1 MARRMMRGEVWT
13 YEFRSPDKL
22 RPVVILSRTEA
33 IPHLNA
39 VLVAPITS
47 TIRGI
52 GSEVLLDER
61 CGLKHVSSAKLDA
74 IQCVDK
80 SRVRRFVGIVP
91 KEVQERLCDAVA
103 FAIGCDDLIFH

>member
-1 MARRMMRGEVWT
+1 MSRGEVWT
-13 YEFRSPDKL
+13 YEFRSPDKV

-33 IPHLNA
+33 IPWLNT

-47 TIRGI
+47 TIREI

-61 CGLKHVSSAKLDA
+61 SGLKHRSAAKLDA

-80 SRVRRFVGIVP
+80 SRVRRFVGTVP
-91 KEVQERLCDAVA
+91 KEAQQRLCDAVA
-103 FAIGCDDLIFH
+103 FAIGCDDLLFH